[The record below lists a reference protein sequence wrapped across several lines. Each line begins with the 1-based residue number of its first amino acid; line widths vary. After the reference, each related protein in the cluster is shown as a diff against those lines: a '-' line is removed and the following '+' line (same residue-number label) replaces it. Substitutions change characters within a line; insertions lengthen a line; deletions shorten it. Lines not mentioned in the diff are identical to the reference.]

1 MLETTWGGLC
11 LYDRGMSIAVTSSG
25 CLELTDLTDENLLE
39 AFRGEADADSANQLF
54 SELFRRYQGKVR
66 GWCARLTGDRERA
79 TDLTQ
84 EIFLKAFRHRDSYRG
99 QSRFSTWLYAITRN
113 HCLNSRKRREFEPR
127 ELTDLSSVQLEDAR
141 VADPCREMELD
152 QSVKRMWRLI
162 ETTLSA
168 TEARV
173 IALHY
178 AHEVPLRAITLRL
191 GLSNPSGAK
200 AYIVNARRKLSGVL
214 RNHQPRAISARKR

>member
-1 MLETTWGGLC
+1 ML
-11 LYDRGMSIAVTSSG
+11 IATIPDDSP
-25 CLELTDLTDENLLE
+25 ELTDLTDEHLLE
-39 AFRGEADADSANQLF
+39 TFRAETDAEKANQLF

-66 GWCARLTGDRERA
+66 SWCARLTGDQDHA

-84 EIFLKAFRHRDSYRG
+84 EIFLKAYRHRDSYRG

-113 HCLNSRKRREFEPR
+113 HCLSSRRRSEFEPR
-127 ELTDLSSVQLEDAR
+127 ELTDVATVQLQDAR
-141 VADPCREMELD
+141 IADPCHEMERD
-152 QSVKRMWRLI
+152 QSVQRMWRLI
-162 ETTLSA
+162 ETTLST

-173 IALHY
+173 IAMHY
-178 AHEVPLRAITLRL
+178 AYEIPLRAITLRL

-214 RNHQPRAISARKR
+214 HNRQTRGV

>member
-1 MLETTWGGLC
+1 MRP
-11 LYDRGMSIAVTSSG
+11 YDRFMPMDDIAACSPA
-25 CLELTDLTDENLLE
+25 LADLTDEHLLE
-39 AFRGEADADSANQLF
+39 AFRDESDPEKANQLF
-54 SELFRRYQGKVR
+54 SEIFQRYQGKVR
-66 GWCARLTGDRERA
+66 AWCTRLIGDRDRA

-84 EIFLKAFRHRDSYRG
+84 EIFLKAFRHIGSYRG

-113 HCLNSRKRREFEPR
+113 HCLNSRKRRESEPR
-127 ELTDLSSVQLEDAR
+127 ELADVATVQLEDPR
-141 VADPCREMELD
+141 ITDPCRKMERD
-152 QSVKRMWRLI
+152 QSVQRMWRLI
-162 ETTLSA
+162 ETTLSV

-173 IALHY
+173 VALHY

-214 RNHQPRAISARKR
+214 HHHLRAV

>member
-1 MLETTWGGLC
+1 MPIAACSPELE
-11 LYDRGMSIAVTSSG
+11 
-25 CLELTDLTDENLLE
+25 DLTDEYLLE
-39 AFRGEADADSANQLF
+39 AFLAESDPEKANQWF
-54 SELFRRYQGKVR
+54 SEIFRRYQGKVR
-66 GWCARLTGDRERA
+66 GWCTRLTGDRDRA

-84 EIFLKAFRHRDSYRG
+84 EIFLKAFRHLASYRG
-99 QSRFSTWLYAITRN
+99 HSRFSTWLYAITRN

-127 ELTDLSSVQLEDAR
+127 ELTDVATVQLEDAR
-141 VADPCREMELD
+141 IADPCREMERD
-152 QSVKRMWRLI
+152 QSVQSMWRLI
-162 ETTLSA
+162 ETTLSV

-214 RNHQPRAISARKR
+214 RHQPARAV